1 MNNNKN
7 FFKKEEGKKI
17 NKFKEFWPEL
27 LHKISKKG
35 KMGAG
40 TDLEKENQEFSFDHE
55 IEQVK
60 LHGLWDTYS
69 KQCKYLLKYSPIKE

>member
-1 MNNNKN
+1 
-7 FFKKEEGKKI
+7 
-17 NKFKEFWPEL
+17 
-27 LHKISKKG
+27 
-35 KMGAG
+35 MGAG